1 MIKEAGVQR
10 MIRAYLA
17 SRGIESVHVPNGA
30 VLAGDA
36 RARCQQMNALKKA
49 GLKLGFPDLITFSRK
64 GQIGFIEV
72 KSEGGRLSPEQ
83 KSCHEWLIVLGHKV
97 SVCRCIEDVEETLE
111 LWGWA

>member
-17 SRGIESVHVPNGA
+17 AKGIESIHVPNGA

-36 RARCQQMNALKKA
+36 RSRGRQMVKLKEQ
-49 GLKLGFPDLITFSRK
+49 GLRIGFPDLIAFCPK
-64 GQIGFIEV
+64 GRIGFIEV
-72 KSEGGRLSPEQ
+72 KSETGRVSADQ
-83 KSCHEWLIVLGHKV
+83 KICHEWLICLGHKV
-97 SVCRCIEDVEETLE
+97 SVCRSIEDVQETLE

>member
-17 SRGIESVHVPNGA
+17 ARGIESVHVPNGA

-36 RARCQQMNALKKA
+36 RARGMQMSKLKEQ
-49 GLKLGFPDLITFSRK
+49 GLKLGFPDLIAFSRK
-64 GQIGFIEV
+64 GHIGFIEV

-111 LWGWA
+111 LWGWS

>member
-36 RARCQQMNALKKA
+36 RARSQQMNALKRA
-49 GLKLGFPDLITFSRK
+49 GLKLGFPDLIAFSRK